1 MVTDGEGTGTV
12 IADDGQAVAARAL
25 IDRTDTESVEPARA
39 AMTYRDAGVDIDAA
53 TAAVDRLKS
62 HAHATFATADAAP
75 IGHFGGVY
83 RLDAGPDRFLVASAD
98 GIGTK
103 LKLAFLL
110 GGEAHARV
118 GADLVNHCVNDILA
132 CGARPLFFLDY
143 VAMGQLDGVVLE
155 SLVGG
160 MARACRENGLAL
172 IGGETAEMPGLY
184 AVGEY
189 DAAGFIVGMVEPSSY
204 IDGSAVR
211 AGDRLIGLPS
221 VGLHT
226 NGFSLARRIVGLSGD
241 ADADRSLLAETLP
254 GGDGESIGAAL
265 MMPHLSYAP
274 EMLPLIERGLVHGMA
289 HITGGG
295 LLDNVPRMLP
305 EGLAASFDPSTWT
318 VTTNPIF
325 AYLVDRGNV
334 PVGERYRAFNMGLG
348 FVFAVAQDDV
358 ETVLRSVSNSRVV
371 GEVVEMLP
379 GRTGRVLG
387 LVTERE
393 DVEGATG
400 GEGDDT
406 DA

>member
-1 MVTDGEGTGTV
+1 MATDGEGTETV
-12 IADDGQAVAARAL
+12 IADDGKAVAAQAL
-25 IDRTDTESVEPARA
+25 IDRTDAETVEPARA
-39 AMTYRDAGVDIDAA
+39 SMTYRDAGVDIDAA

-62 HAHATFATADAAP
+62 HAHATFSAADAAP

-103 LKLAFLL
+103 LKLAFVL
-110 GGEAHARV
+110 GGEAHERV

-184 AVGEY
+184 ANGEY
-189 DAAGFIVGMVEPSSY
+189 DAAGFIVGMVEPDAY
-204 IDGSAVR
+204 IDGSAVT

-226 NGFSLARRIVGLSGD
+226 NGFSLARRIVGLSGE
-241 ADADRSLLAETLP
+241 AETDRSLLAQTLP
-254 GGDGESIGAAL
+254 GGDGESVGAAL
-265 MMPHLSYAP
+265 MKPHLSYAP

-318 VTTNPIF
+318 VNPIF
-325 AYLVDRGNV
+325 TYLVDRGNV

-348 FVFAVAQDDV
+348 FVFAVAPDDV
-358 ETVLRSVSNSRVV
+358 DEVLRSVSDSRVV

-379 GRTGRVLG
+379 GQTGRVLG
-387 LVTERE
+387 LSTEGE
-393 DVEGATG
+393 DVKSAKG
-400 GEGDDT
+400 GEGEDG